1 MGRRYWRS
9 ATRRLW
15 RGILVQSMLWE
26 SAANGDVHCLLCAHD
41 CRIKAGGT
49 GVCGVRAN
57 YRGKLISLVSD
68 IITGLN
74 MDPVEKKPLYHFL
87 PGTRTFSVGGA
98 GCNFRCF
105 FCQNSDIAHV
115 NKDSVLPGRR
125 LTPETI
131 ARLASQNRAPSVAF
145 TYNEPTLFFE
155 QSYAAAGL
163 AKGHGLKT
171 ILVSNGFM
179 SEAYL
184 QSMRKRIDA
193 ANIDLKSF
201 SDDFYRKFCRGRLQ
215 PVLDNLKRIREAG
228 WWLEVTTLLI
238 PGVNDSEE
246 EVGQCARFICNEL
259 GREVPWHIT
268 AFHGACHMENHPSTP
283 LFKLEEAWNI
293 GQSEGLAHVYIGNA
307 QSMIGSNTVCP
318 DCGTILV
325 ERRGWQVRSNISD
338 GKCPSCQREIA
349 GVWN

>member
-1 MGRRYWRS
+1 M
-9 ATRRLW
+9 LK
-15 RGILVQSMLWE
+15 SMLWE
-26 SAANGDVHCLLCAHD
+26 NAEKGFIHCQLCAHD
-41 CRIKAGGT
+41 CKIRDGST

-57 YRGKLISLVSD
+57 QRGNLVSLISD
-68 IITGLN
+68 IITAVN

-87 PGTRTFSVGGA
+87 PGSKTFSIGGA

-115 NKDSVLPGRR
+115 NKDSIIPGRR

-131 ARLASQNRAPSVAF
+131 VRLAEQNRAPSIAF

-163 AKGHGLKT
+163 AKAQGIKT

-179 SEAYL
+179 SEPYL
-184 QSMRKRIDA
+184 QSMSKRIDA

-201 SDDFYRKFCRGRLQ
+201 SDDFYRKFCRGQLQ
-215 PVLDNLKRIREAG
+215 PVLDNLKRIRDLG

-238 PGVNDSEE
+238 PGVNDSPE
-246 EVGQCARFICNEL
+246 EVGKCAKFICNEL
-259 GREVPWHIT
+259 GREVPWHIS

-293 GQSEGLAHVYIGNA
+293 GIEEGLAHVYIGNA
-307 QSMIGSNTVCP
+307 QTMLGANTVCP
-318 DCGTILV
+318 DCGTILI
-325 ERRGWQVRSNISD
+325 ERRGYQIRGSIRN
-338 GKCPSCQREIA
+338 GKCPACQREIA
-349 GVWN
+349 GVWS